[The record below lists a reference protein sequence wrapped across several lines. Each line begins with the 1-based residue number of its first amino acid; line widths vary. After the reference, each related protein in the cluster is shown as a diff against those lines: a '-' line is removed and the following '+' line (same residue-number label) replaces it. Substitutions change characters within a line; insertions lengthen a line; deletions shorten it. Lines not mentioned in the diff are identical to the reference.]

1 MELRHSNILRQTK
14 PASLASPLNL
24 HRNTFTSQIQRIRP
38 NLYTMASKQHGPH
51 IPSDEIASKL
61 EKPKGQPK
69 TMKKEHVDA
78 KPGPVILSEEQAAKV
93 DPPMTK
99 EELQKKAKEMNE

>member
-1 MELRHSNILRQTK
+1 
-14 PASLASPLNL
+14 
-24 HRNTFTSQIQRIRP
+24 
-38 NLYTMASKQHGPH
+38 MASKQPGPH

-61 EKPKGQPK
+61 EKPKEQPK
-69 TMKKEHVDA
+69 TMKKEHLDA

-93 DPPMTK
+93 GPPVTK